1 MLLNRLAL
9 GGLLSAAAPKPPDD
23 WSRRKPDGSRISDHM
38 EPRTKALEPA
48 GPRPFETYR
57 GYRREAARL
66 KYREHRA

>member
-1 MLLNRLAL
+1 MRDTLDVA
-9 GGLLSAAAPKPPDD
+9 SD
-23 WSRRKPDGSRISDHM
+23 WLRRKRKLYFTPARTPDGSRIADHM
-38 EPRTKALEPA
+38 APHIKAVEPA